1 MGGECSHYCTIP
13 APTYSSKA
21 PLARGCHLRIVSINY
36 GVEPNDL
43 SFASGLS
50 LVSLLSLRATIFVF
64 AYPEGE
70 DGRSTPL
77 PRLEIEPVNTEDV
90 EAALR
95 HTKPSARQLKDKYK
109 DWQKE
114 YESV

>member
-1 MGGECSHYCTIP
+1 MV
-13 APTYSSKA
+13 A
-21 PLARGCHLRIVSINY
+21 
-36 GVEPNDL
+36 
-43 SFASGLS
+43 
-50 LVSLLSLRATIFVF
+50 IFVF

-77 PRLEIEPVNTEDV
+77 PRLEIEPVSTEDV
-90 EAALR
+90 EAALK

>member
-1 MGGECSHYCTIP
+1 M
-13 APTYSSKA
+13 
-21 PLARGCHLRIVSINY
+21 
-36 GVEPNDL
+36 D
-43 SFASGLS
+43 
-50 LVSLLSLRATIFVF
+50 
-64 AYPEGE
+64 E
-70 DGRSTPL
+70 DGRATPL

-90 EAALR
+90 EAALK

>member
-1 MGGECSHYCTIP
+1 ME
-13 APTYSSKA
+13 
-21 PLARGCHLRIVSINY
+21 
-36 GVEPNDL
+36 
-43 SFASGLS
+43 
-50 LVSLLSLRATIFVF
+50 LVAIFVF
-64 AYPEGE
+64 AYAEGE

-90 EAALR
+90 ETALK